1 MKILAIES
9 SCDETAASVIENGK
23 VRSNIIYSQT
33 EHNKYGGVI
42 PEIASRAHL
51 RTINAVV
58 SEALSKG
65 DYKLNELQAIAVTVA
80 PGLSGSLLVGAN
92 FAKGLALRLKIPV
105 IPINHIEGHLF
116 SGFLSSDTLE
126 FPFVSLVVSGGHTSI
141 FYVSSFSEFTVL
153 GSTRD
158 DAAGE
163 AFDKTAKMLGL
174 GYPGGP
180 LMDKIARK
188 GNPSYIQFPR
198 ALNNHDSLVFSY
210 SGLKTSVRVFLQ
222 REFPDGVPEDKLP
235 DICASIQEAI
245 VEPLIKKS
253 LYAVKKYSVNHLV
266 VAGGV
271 SANSRLRSRLL
282 QESKK
287 VSVIIPELEYCI
299 DNAAMIGYL
308 AERKMINNDFYQ
320 NLELEFTVNSSALR
334 AAKKEQ

>member
-9 SCDETAASVIENGK
+9 SCDETAASVVENGK
-23 VRSNIIYSQT
+23 VCSNIIFSQT

-51 RTINAVV
+51 RSISSVV
-58 SEALSKG
+58 TEALAKAG
-65 DYKLNELQAIAVTVA
+65 CDLNELQAIAVTVA

-92 FAKGLALRLKIPV
+92 FAKGLALRLNIPV

-116 SGFLSSDTLE
+116 SGFIASSTLE
-126 FPFVSLVVSGGHTSI
+126 FPFISLVVSGGHTSL
-141 FYVSSFSEFTVL
+141 FYVNSFSEYSIL

-180 LMDKIARK
+180 LMDKIAVS
-188 GNPSYIQFPR
+188 GNPNYYQFPR
-198 ALNNHDSLVFSY
+198 ALNSNDSLVFSY

-222 REFPDGVPEDKLP
+222 KEFPNGVPEDKFP

-245 VEPLIKKS
+245 IEPLIKKS
-253 LYAVKKYSVNHLV
+253 LYAVKKCSVNHLV

-271 SANSRLRSRLL
+271 SANSRLRKRLL
-282 QESKK
+282 NEAKK
-287 VSVIIPELEYCI
+287 IHIIIPDLEYCI
-299 DNAAMIGYL
+299 DNAAMIGFL
-308 AERKMINNDFYQ
+308 AEKKMSVKDFYQ
-320 NLELEFTVNSSALR
+320 NMELNFTVNSSSLR
-334 AAKKEQ
+334 ASKKEN